1 MSVDFLFQLLEM
13 ELVYA
18 LIDYTFLLLP
28 NKLPALLA
36 W

>member
-18 LIDYTFLLLP
+18 LIDYIFLLLP
-28 NKLPALLA
+28 SKLPALIV
-36 W
+36 